1 MNDNQD
7 FSGNQKRFADERIAE
22 VAATAETG
30 NAALKALH
38 KQMGE
43 TLVNFPQTI
52 LLGKIVMPAP
62 PMPGAPP
69 PIPGAPPEQTDLPIP
84 QGDAEHE

>member
-7 FSGNQKRFADERIAE
+7 FSGNQKRFADGR
-22 VAATAETG
+22 VADAAAFAETG
-30 NAALKALH
+30 NAVLKAMH

-52 LLGKIVMPAP
+52 LPVGRIIMPDP
-62 PMPGAPP
+62 PVP
-69 PIPGAPPEQTDLPIP
+69 PIPPPLPP
-84 QGDAEHE
+84 QLALPTLEGDEEHE

>member
-7 FSGNQKRFADERIAE
+7 FSGNQKRFADARVEE
-22 VAATAETG
+22 AAAIAETG
-30 NAALKALH
+30 DALLKAMH

-52 LLGKIVMPAP
+52 LLGKITMPAP
-62 PMPGAPP
+62 PSSPP
-69 PIPGAPPEQTDLPIP
+69 PPPERLDPRTSP
-84 QGDAEHE
+84 GDE